1 MLCALTDLCSNR
13 VKHYTVRKDTTI
25 HISVLKKD
33 IFDFIRVSLVK
44 LMSAIC
50 KFYFILS

>member
-13 VKHYTVRKDTTI
+13 VTRYTVRKDTTI
-25 HISVLKKD
+25 HISVFKKD

-44 LMSAIC
+44 LISAVC
-50 KFYFILS
+50 KFYFILP